1 MDEAGK
7 QVNNPNC
14 LVSTLSKLRESS
26 KDAVVSADF
35 SDAYTMYMH
44 VDRPV
49 QEEFVSIL
57 KRTYASPNAQ
67 LILLCGSVGDGKSHM
82 LSYCREVYPDMMKEF
97 YVHNDSTASLY
108 IDKPASFT
116 LNELMED
123 FTDDKIS
130 SSSKKVIL
138 AINLG
143 TLSNFI
149 EEDVDNR
156 FKRLRAYVDRAGILD
171 AHAGSDSD
179 DANFHCV
186 NFADYHLFELTKN
199 GPESTYIQG
208 ILSRITAPDK
218 DNVFYTAYCGCC
230 QNCDNGSR
238 CPVKM
243 NYEMLGKKEIQAG
256 IIRVLVETII
266 KNKLILSTRALLN
279 FIYEILVDERCFDRG
294 SLEPQKEPG
303 KMSSVQYCEGLLPN
317 MLFGRHESSGVLN
330 AVGSVDP
337 MKIRNEAIDDFFVY
351 YENSSDILGIIK
363 SDLEEYST
371 VLKRLESINFG
382 DNSTH
387 SVRESILRLFVR
399 LCWLTQRRQDLL
411 SDDVDYLDY
420 MVALFNWNNA
430 DYRNLK
436 DVYNIVEKGVLAW
449 NGPVEKNEMRLPIND
464 KKTNYHLVQE
474 MQVKP
479 LPDSGDGEKKAVL
492 YSFRDELKLRY
503 RYGDSS
509 VAELDVD
516 FSLYAL
522 LKRVIHGYIP
532 SLNDK
537 RVNVKCMEFIKK
549 ISGGGKKLE
558 SLIIR
563 DLSHKDAVEFVL
575 EYSDSF
581 GYSFEVK

>member
-1 MDEAGK
+1 
-7 QVNNPNC
+7 
-14 LVSTLSKLRESS
+14 
-26 KDAVVSADF
+26 
-35 SDAYTMYMH
+35 
-44 VDRPV
+44 
-49 QEEFVSIL
+49 
-57 KRTYASPNAQ
+57 
-67 LILLCGSVGDGKSHM
+67 
-82 LSYCREVYPDMMKEF
+82 
-97 YVHNDSTASLY
+97 
-108 IDKPASFT
+108 
-116 LNELMED
+116 
-123 FTDDKIS
+123 
-130 SSSKKVIL
+130 
-138 AINLG
+138 
-143 TLSNFI
+143 
-149 EEDVDNR
+149 
-156 FKRLRAYVDRAGILD
+156 
-171 AHAGSDSD
+171 
-179 DANFHCV
+179 
-186 NFADYHLFELTKN
+186 
-199 GPESTYIQG
+199 
-208 ILSRITAPDK
+208 
-218 DNVFYTAYCGCC
+218 
-230 QNCDNGSR
+230 
-238 CPVKM
+238 M

-430 DYRNLK
+430 DYKNLK

-474 MQVKP
+474 IQVKA
-479 LPDSGDGEKKAVL
+479 LPDSGDGEKKEVL